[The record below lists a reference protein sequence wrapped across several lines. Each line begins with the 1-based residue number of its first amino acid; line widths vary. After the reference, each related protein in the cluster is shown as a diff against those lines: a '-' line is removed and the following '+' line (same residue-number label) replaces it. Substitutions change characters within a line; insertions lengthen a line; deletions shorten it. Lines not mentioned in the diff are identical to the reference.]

1 MHMHICSMKRV
12 ERVERAAA
20 TTGAAACRVLR
31 VTRVEKSSQHR
42 HDCEC
47 DAPVVTYQ
55 VWRQLCTRRQD
66 LRLFSSLENVFTCL
80 FSTATC
86 VVVID
91 GAALVLVWIT
101 WHGKEAAHGRVD
113 GRGAVAHSRRE
124 KGGLNHRLASRWFR
138 DRARCACMCSLSSTT
153 GLQPGG
159 SGKRAHAP
167 DRWLGDADLG
177 EYLAQSPNPR
187 ATARGLRKASTH
199 ACRWEMQSPSYE
211 SALS

>member
-1 MHMHICSMKRV
+1 MRSLDLSRANKARRDCAHTRPQSTATVTCNTWTWTCTCSMKRV

-31 VTRVEKSSQHR
+31 VTRVAKSSQHR

-66 LRLFSSLENVFTCL
+66 LRWFSSLENVFTCL

-101 WHGKEAAHGRVD
+101 WHGKE
-113 GRGAVAHSRRE
+113 GARARRRCWWQQTSEVAWKRRE
-124 KGGLNHRLASRWFR
+124 VS
-138 DRARCACMCSLSSTT
+138 CETQLSS
-153 GLQPGG
+153 
-159 SGKRAHAP
+159 
-167 DRWLGDADLG
+167 
-177 EYLAQSPNPR
+177 
-187 ATARGLRKASTH
+187 
-199 ACRWEMQSPSYE
+199 
-211 SALS
+211 